1 MNERGREDLV
11 SLTDVELNEAKK
23 TARDA
28 ALALSRFRNVEGLV
42 DPEQQAAVQLQMVS
56 KLQDELI
63 AAKTQLVLLRTLTPQ
78 NPQIPV
84 FQTRIKELDREIG
97 TQMGQVAGDRKSLAA
112 STVEFQR
119 LQLESQLADKEL
131 AAAMSSVQD
140 AKNEA
145 RRKRAYVERIVQP
158 SLPDNQSEPKRLRG
172 ILNVFVVG
180 MILWAIMSMIVAGIK
195 EHSD

>member
-1 MNERGREDLV
+1 M
-11 SLTDVELNEAKK
+11 
-23 TARDA
+23 
-28 ALALSRFRNVEGLV
+28 
-42 DPEQQAAVQLQMVS
+42 QLQMVS